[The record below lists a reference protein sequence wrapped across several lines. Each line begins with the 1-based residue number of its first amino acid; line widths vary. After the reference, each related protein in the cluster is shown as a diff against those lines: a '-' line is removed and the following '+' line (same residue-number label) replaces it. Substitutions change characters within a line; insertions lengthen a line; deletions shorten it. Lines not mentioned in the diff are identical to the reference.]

1 MRMVLLSRMKSDPSV
16 PLQTTLSASHPLFD
30 LVEEAYR
37 VFDYPKPSSTGVCE
51 GCCMDRE
58 IEADSFNPSIRRLP
72 LHYIRDW
79 YSGAY
84 DPNGVPK
91 ETWAYLLPRL
101 LEVLAS
107 GENVSDMGLEVSL
120 NRFGTGNPENWSTTE
135 WRILDN
141 FQKIFLREMIEQK
154 RECLDDTI
162 CMFRLAGWPLE
173 SLLDQ
178 VGSAP
183 EPALALRLWNDW
195 CGGAVAGNYI
205 IGITAFWEKPDNTA
219 VFDFYTSRN
228 LYDRMEALALNDET
242 EQEVAAKASAVASV
256 IEVYAEWSL
265 KPS

>member
-1 MRMVLLSRMKSDPSV
+1 MVLLSRMKSDPSQPV
-16 PLQTTLSASHPLFD
+16 QATLPANHPLFD

-58 IEADSFNPSIRRLP
+58 IEADFFNPSIRRLP

-120 NRFGTGNPENWSTTE
+120 DRFGTGNPENWSKTE

-141 FQKIFLREMIEQK
+141 FQKIFLREMIAQK
-154 RECLDDTI
+154 REYLDDTI
-162 CMFRLAGWPLE
+162 RVPISVGRVDCGNLAYHVQ
-173 SLLDQ
+173 S
-178 VGSAP
+178 
-183 EPALALRLWNDW
+183 
-195 CGGAVAGNYI
+195 
-205 IGITAFWEKPDNTA
+205 TFKKPVKN
-219 VFDFYTSRN
+219 FHGMIN
-228 LYDRMEALALNDET
+228 LVHQKQMPPFLNHR
-242 EQEVAAKASAVASV
+242 QF
-256 IEVYAEWSL
+256 
-265 KPS
+265 